1 MHAPG
6 SMNVKIVR
14 YSLNPKKGIAA
25 CIVPTV
31 QFLVLQYKKR
41 VAVHLI
47 VAKCINPSI
56 ISRKWIV
63 LQRRISSE

>member
-6 SMNVKIVR
+6 SMNARIVR
-14 YSLNPKKGIAA
+14 CFLNPKKVIAV
-25 CIVPTV
+25 CIVPME

-47 VAKCINPSI
+47 VAKCIGRYI

-63 LQRRISSE
+63 LLRRILFD